1 MKALILAAGLG
12 SRLGDLSKSTPKIL
26 QKINGTSILEINLRK
41 LSKIGVKQFF
51 VNTHYLSEL
60 VEEEILKL
68 REIHDVTILYEPRLL
83 GTLGTLKK
91 LSLCENIQD
100 LLVMHGDNYFEDSL
114 TDFNNAIHNLKHTD
128 YGLIATFRT
137 NKPEECGILETD
149 TLGNWVNFHE
159 KSQNNYGNLANA
171 AIYYFKYETIHLLKN
186 MKLTGTDISRDL
198 LPRLVGKL
206 KIVELEGQFID
217 IGTPE
222 NLEKANNL
230 IK

>member
-12 SRLGDLSKSTPKIL
+12 SRLGELSKTTPKIL

-41 LSKIGVKQFF
+41 LSKIGVKQFY
-51 VNTHYLSEL
+51 VNTHYLSEQ

-68 REIHDVTILYEPRLL
+68 NDFQNIKILQEPKLL

-91 LSLCENIQD
+91 LSISENIEN

-114 TDFNNAIHNLKHTD
+114 TKFKSSILELKQNDF
-128 YGLIATFRT
+128 GLIATFRAA
-137 NKPEECGILETD
+137 NPRECGILEMD
-149 TLGNWVNFHE
+149 SRGRWVDFHE
-159 KSQNNYGNLANA
+159 KTQSEYGNLANA
-171 AIYYFKYETIHLLKN
+171 AIYFFKVETFNLLKN
-186 MKLTGTDISRDL
+186 LNSTGNDISRDL

-222 NLEKANNL
+222 NLKLANEL